1 MTLDLEPAL
10 VVLAADGVDLT
21 LVDVEG
27 GVAHL
32 RLGIVDATCAAC
44 VLPRDLLEP
53 VVLELLRTTNPD
65 LHEVRITDPRE
76 TLG

>member
-1 MTLDLEPAL
+1 MTIDLEPAL
-10 VVLAADGVDLT
+10 TVLAADGVNLT
-21 LVDVEG
+21 LVDTDD

>member
-32 RLGIVDATCAAC
+32 RLGILDATCAQC
-44 VLPRDLLEP
+44 VLPRSGSQ
-53 VVLELLRTTNPD
+53 NPSPD
-65 LHEVRITDPRE
+65 RACIHRHK
-76 TLG
+76 

>member
-1 MTLDLEPAL
+1 MPETNGWIQLIRENPDHSAWYIERFQKM
-10 VVLAADGVDLT
+10 AADGVDLT

-32 RLGIVDATCAAC
+32 RLGIVDATCAEC

-53 VVLELLRTTNPD
+53 VVLEPTGD
-65 LHEVRITDPRE
+65 
-76 TLG
+76 